1 MTSSNSDPLEQIRAQ
16 AVAWLARLRGP
27 TSAADH
33 AAFEDWYCADPRH
46 ADIYDALLDNWD
58 ATGRIPPASDRDNGG
73 SRGSATRSALVGL
86 LAASLIAVIGAGFW
100 METADS
106 QKKAGSQTAALLHP
120 EQRRETVPGQI
131 ETIRLPD
138 GSHVTL
144 DTASRI
150 DLAYSGTER
159 RIRLISGRARFAV
172 AHGDP
177 RPFIVTA
184 GAQDVVAHGT
194 LFDIFLQDEKA
205 AIALIEGRIE
215 VRRTDHGGTSRFLA
229 PGEVMKVDRSG
240 RLPRP
245 EPDRSAIQDWPS
257 GMQRFTDAPLE
268 TVAAA
273 CNRYAAVG
281 PIIVTGALAS
291 KRFSGTLDVRN
302 TRAAAQL
309 LASAMG
315 AKIEVAADGAM
326 HLTER

>member
-1 MTSSNSDPLEQIRAQ
+1 MTSSDSDPLEQIRAQ

-27 TSAADH
+27 TNAADH

-58 ATGRIPPASDRDNGG
+58 ATEQLPPSKLDDDR
-73 SRGSATRSALVGL
+73 SRGSATRAVLVGL
-86 LAASLIAVIGAGFW
+86 LAASVIAIIGAGLW
-100 METADS
+100 ALRPDVD
-106 QKKAGSQTAALLHP
+106 QKNASPQLASRHP
-120 EQRRETVPGQI
+120 EERRETAPGHI
-131 ETIRLPD
+131 ETILLPD
-138 GSHVTL
+138 GSRVTL
-144 DTASRI
+144 DTVSRI
-150 DLAYSGTER
+150 DIAYSGTVR

-215 VRRTDHGGTSRFLA
+215 VRRTDHDGPSRFLA
-229 PGEVMKVDRSG
+229 PGEVMRVERSG
-240 RLPRP
+240 PLPRP

-273 CNRYAAVG
+273 CNRYAAHG
-281 PIIVTGALAS
+281 RIIVTGPLAS
-291 KRFSGTLDVRN
+291 KRFSGTLDVRD

-326 HLTER
+326 RLIER

>member
-1 MTSSNSDPLEQIRAQ
+1 MTSSHSDPLEQIRAQ

-46 ADIYDALLDNWD
+46 ADVYDALLDNWD
-58 ATGRIPPASDRDNGG
+58 AMGRTPPASDRDNGG

-100 METADS
+100 MNTVDS
-106 QKKAGSQTAALLHP
+106 QKKPGAQQVAWLHP
-120 EQRRETVPGQI
+120 EQRRETAPGSI

-138 GSHVTL
+138 GSSVTL

-172 AHGDP
+172 VHGDP

-215 VRRTDHGGTSRFLA
+215 VRRTDHDETSRFLA
-229 PGEVMKVDRSG
+229 PGEVMRVDRSG
-240 RLPRP
+240 PLPKP
-245 EPDRSAIQDWPS
+245 EPDTSAIQDWPS
-257 GMQRFTDAPLE
+257 GMQRFTDAPLG

-273 CNRYAAVG
+273 CNRYAAHG
-281 PIIVTGALAS
+281 PIIVKGALAS
-291 KRFSGTLDVRN
+291 KRFSGTVDVRD
-302 TRAAAQL
+302 TKAAAQL

-315 AKIEVAADGAM
+315 AKVEVAADGAM
-326 HLTER
+326 RLIER

>member
-1 MTSSNSDPLEQIRAQ
+1 MTSSHSDPLEQIRAQ

-46 ADIYDALLDNWD
+46 ADVYDALLDNWD
-58 ATGRIPPASDRDNGG
+58 AMGRTPPASDRDNGG

-100 METADS
+100 MNTVDS
-106 QKKAGSQTAALLHP
+106 QKKPGAQQVAWLHP
-120 EQRRETVPGQI
+120 EQRRETAPGSI

-138 GSHVTL
+138 GSSVTL

-215 VRRTDHGGTSRFLA
+215 VRRTDHDETSRFLA
-229 PGEVMKVDRSG
+229 PGEVMRVDRSG
-240 RLPRP
+240 PLPKP
-245 EPDRSAIQDWPS
+245 EPDTSAIQDWPS
-257 GMQRFTDAPLE
+257 GMQRFTDAPLG

-273 CNRYAAVG
+273 CNRYAAHG
-281 PIIVTGALAS
+281 PIIVKGALAS
-291 KRFSGTLDVRN
+291 KRFSGTVDVRD
-302 TRAAAQL
+302 TKAAAQL

-315 AKIEVAADGAM
+315 AKVEVAADGAM
-326 HLTER
+326 RLIER

>member
-1 MTSSNSDPLEQIRAQ
+1 MKSSHSDPLEQIRAQ

-73 SRGSATRSALVGL
+73 SRGSATRGALIGL

-100 METADS
+100 LEKADF
-106 QKKAGSQTAALLHP
+106 QNKPVAQQVEWLHP
-120 EQRRETVPGQI
+120 EQRRETAQGHI

-138 GSHVTL
+138 GSRVTL

-150 DLAYSGTER
+150 ELAYSGTER
-159 RIRLISGRARFAV
+159 RIRLVSGRARFAV

-177 RPFIVTA
+177 RPFIVAA

-194 LFDIFLQDEKA
+194 LFDIFLQNERT

-215 VRRTDHGGTSRFLA
+215 VRRTDHDGPSRFLA
-229 PGEVMKVDRSG
+229 PGEVMKVARSG
-240 RLPRP
+240 PLPRP
-245 EPDRSAIQDWPS
+245 EPNRSAIQDWPS
-257 GMQRFTDAPLE
+257 GMQRFIDAPLE
-268 TVAAA
+268 SVAAA
-273 CNRYAAVG
+273 CNRYAAHG

-291 KRFSGTLDVRN
+291 KRFSGTLDVRD

-326 HLTER
+326 RLIER

>member
-16 AVAWLARLRGP
+16 AVAWLTRLRGP

-46 ADIYDALLDNWD
+46 ADIYDALLDNWE
-58 ATGRIPPASDRDNGG
+58 AMGRMLPASDRDKGR
-73 SRGSATRSALVGL
+73 SRGSATRSALIGL

-100 METADS
+100 LEKADL
-106 QKKAGSQTAALLHP
+106 QKNAGSQTAALLHP
-120 EQRRETVPGQI
+120 EQRRETAPGQI
-131 ETIRLPD
+131 ETIRLLD
-138 GSHVTL
+138 GSRVTL

-159 RIRLISGRARFAV
+159 RVRLISGRARFAV

-177 RPFIVTA
+177 RPFVVTA

-215 VRRTDHGGTSRFLA
+215 VRRTDHDGKTRFLA
-229 PGEVMKVDRSG
+229 PGEVMRVSRSG
-240 RLPRP
+240 PLPRP

-257 GMQRFTDAPLE
+257 GMQRFTDASLE
-268 TVAAA
+268 SVAAA
-273 CNRYAAVG
+273 CNRYATHG
-281 PIIVTGALAS
+281 RIIVTGALAS
-291 KRFSGTLDVRN
+291 KRFSGTLDVRD

-315 AKIEVAADGAM
+315 AKIDVAADGAM
-326 HLTER
+326 RLIER

>member
-27 TSAADH
+27 TGAVDH

-46 ADIYDALLDNWD
+46 ADIYDALLDSWD
-58 ATGRIPPASDRDNGG
+58 ATEQLPPSRSDDDR
-73 SRGSATRSALVGL
+73 SRGSATRAVLVGL
-86 LAASLIAVIGAGFW
+86 LAASLIAIIGAGVW
-100 METADS
+100 TQYLDRDQRSASPQLASRYPGE
-106 QKKAGSQTAALLHP
+106 
-120 EQRRETVPGQI
+120 RRETAPGHI

-138 GSHVTL
+138 GSRVTL

-150 DLAYSGTER
+150 DLAFSGTER
-159 RIRLISGRARFAV
+159 RIHLISGRARFAV

-194 LFDIFLQDEKA
+194 LFDIFLQDERA
-205 AIALIEGRIE
+205 AIALIEGKIE
-215 VRRTDHGGTSRFLA
+215 VRRTDHDGASRFLA
-229 PGEVMKVDRSG
+229 PGEVMRVERSG
-240 RLPRP
+240 PLPRP

-257 GMQRFTDAPLE
+257 GMQRFTDASLE
-268 TVAAA
+268 SVAAA
-273 CNRYAAVG
+273 CNRYAAHG

-291 KRFSGTLDVRN
+291 KRFSGTLDVRD

-315 AKIEVAADGAM
+315 AKIEVAADGAIR
-326 HLTER
+326 LIEQ

>member
-1 MTSSNSDPLEQIRAQ
+1 MASSNSDPLEQIRAQ

-33 AAFEDWYCADPRH
+33 AEFEDWYCADPRH

-58 ATGRIPPASDRDNGG
+58 ATGRIPPASDRDNRG
-73 SRGSATRSALVGL
+73 SRGSATRSALIGL

-100 METADS
+100 LEKADF
-106 QKKAGSQTAALLHP
+106 QNKPGSQQVAWLHP
-120 EQRRETVPGQI
+120 EQRRETAQGHI

-138 GSHVTL
+138 GSRVTL

-215 VRRTDHGGTSRFLA
+215 VRRTDHDGTSRFLA
-229 PGEVMKVDRSG
+229 PGEVMRVERSG
-240 RLPRP
+240 PLPRP
-245 EPDRSAIQDWPS
+245 EQDRSAAQDWPS
-257 GMQRFTDAPLE
+257 GMQRFTDASLE

-273 CNRYAAVG
+273 CNRYAAHG
-281 PIIVTGALAS
+281 RIIVTGALAS
-291 KRFSGTLDVRN
+291 KRFSGTLDVRD

-315 AKIEVAADGAM
+315 ARIEVAADGAM